1 MRSRRLLPPLLAA
14 ALAAAAAA
22 ASPASPGPPA
32 ALVRYLAAAEASN
45 LALRRE
51 TLDLDAAR
59 ARLDAARARYQPRL
73 DLVARYSQA
82 DGGRSIDIPVGD
94 LLNPVYG
101 TLNDLLGAPRFP
113 TLANESIPLL
123 RSREQ
128 ETKLRLVQPLYRP
141 EIARGVE
148 AARAGVA
155 GREAALQAFRRELR
169 LEVERAYYRWL
180 QARAAVAV
188 LAGAQAL
195 VDEALRVN
203 RSLAANGAATDDA
216 VLRATAEVMAVR
228 QQAAAAA
235 ADADLAQSWFNFLL
249 NRTPD
254 APIDPP
260 ADPELADLAGA
271 IRATAAGAPDAAG
284 AREEL
289 AAAGAAVRAAT
300 AAERAARAAAR
311 PSLSLAVES
320 GLQGESYRLGS
331 DNRFTQASLVAEWNL
346 FDGRENRSRV
356 REAAAARHQS
366 EATRDETARQ
376 TELQARNARR
386 RLAAAL
392 VSLDA
397 ADARRQAARGAFD
410 VVAHRE
416 REGLVN
422 QLGFT
427 DARNALTTAELNYA
441 VTRCALF
448 IAYAEYDRALA
459 LSPLP

>member
-1 MRSRRLLPPLLAA
+1 MRSRLLLVTLLAA
-14 ALAAAAAA
+14 APGAAAAPL
-22 ASPASPGPPA
+22 PAPPA
-32 ALVRYLAAAEASN
+32 ALARALAAAEASN
-45 LALRRE
+45 LALRRDA
-51 TLDLDAAR
+51 LDLETAR
-59 ARLDAARARYQPRL
+59 ARLEGARARYQPRL
-73 DLVARYSQA
+73 DFVARYSLA
-82 DGGRSIDIPVGD
+82 DGGRTIDIPVGD
-94 LLNPVYG
+94 LLNPDYG
-101 TLNDLLGAPRFP
+101 TLNELLGAQRFP
-113 TLANESIPLL
+113 ALANESIPLL
-123 RSREQ
+123 RDHEQ

-155 GREAALQAFRRELR
+155 GREAAHQAFRRELR

-180 QARAAVAV
+180 QARAAVQV

-195 VDEALRVN
+195 VDEALRAN
-203 RSLAANGAATDDA
+203 RSLAANGAVTDDA

-249 NRTPD
+249 NQPPETPIE
-254 APIDPP
+254 AA
-260 ADPELADLAGA
+260 ADEELAGLADA
-271 IRATAAGAPDAAG
+271 IRAAAAGDSGATG

-289 AAAGAAVRAAT
+289 AAAGAAVRAADAT
-300 AAERAARAAAR
+300 ERAARAARR

-320 GLQGESYRLGS
+320 GIQGETYRFGH
-331 DNRFTQASLVAEWNL
+331 DDRFAEASVVAEWNL

-356 REAAAARHQS
+356 RVAAAARRQT

-392 VSLDA
+392 TALEA
-397 ADARRQAARGAFD
+397 ADARRQAAQGAFD

-427 DARNALTTAELNYA
+427 DARNALTAGELNYA
-441 VTRCALF
+441 ATRCALF

-459 LSPLP
+459 LRPLP